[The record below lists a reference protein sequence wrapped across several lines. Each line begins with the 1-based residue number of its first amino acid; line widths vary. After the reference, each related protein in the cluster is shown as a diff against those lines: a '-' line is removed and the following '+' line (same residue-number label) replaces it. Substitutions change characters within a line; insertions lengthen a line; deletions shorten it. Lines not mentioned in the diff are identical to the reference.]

1 MRLTDP
7 TEPEYVD
14 PADVPGSP
22 EWVKMRQEQTF
33 KEGGPVDGGTRKFQ
47 PHRAPVKPK
56 APARP
61 TVPGPFWPALAL
73 VLLLGFPVVYSQVIE
88 AGEPLY
94 VRVMSILFAFSAAWV
109 LISWVRRCVIYLKN
123 EGR

>member
-7 TEPEYVD
+7 TDPEWGTQ
-14 PADVPGSP
+14 PEPGSP
-22 EWVKMRQEQTF
+22 EWVELRKEQTMR
-33 KEGGPVDGGTRKFQ
+33 DITDSGTRKFQ

-94 VRVMSILFAFSAAWV
+94 VRALSILFAFSAAWV